1 MRSKARAARLRFKPM
16 QKTAKPQVISKQ
28 SKKGEEIQER
38 NNIITEKTLFAI
50 SDYKLS
56 ISRQNILSTFLQRDK
71 RENCRV
77 GFQFRDENRIS
88 ICIFAIIISHL
99 KFKENFVVSSK
110 SLSSY
115 LYVPSQQLETPQQ

>member
-1 MRSKARAARLRFKPM
+1 M
-16 QKTAKPQVISKQ
+16 QKTAKPQVISQQ
-28 SKKGEEIQER
+28 SKKGEEIQEI
-38 NNIITEKTLFAI
+38 NNIMEKTLFAI